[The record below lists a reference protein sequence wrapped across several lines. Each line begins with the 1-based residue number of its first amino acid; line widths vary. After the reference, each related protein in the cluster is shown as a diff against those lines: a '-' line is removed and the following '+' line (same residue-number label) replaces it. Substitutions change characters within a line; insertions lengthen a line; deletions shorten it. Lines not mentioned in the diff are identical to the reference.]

1 MAGIWLLPAVS
12 PRVGWFVVITLG
24 FFLGSVPFCHLLPRV
39 FMGKDICALS
49 DDGNPG
55 AANVFK
61 LCGVPM
67 GILCLVCDLGKG
79 FLPVFAAERMMAA
92 FPPPALT
99 TVGADAFDIRFG
111 LAIAA
116 PVVGHAMGIFRGFKG
131 GKAIAASFGALIG
144 LLFAKPMSPAVFV
157 LAALY
162 ILFSTLIKIYPNR
175 RRSILTF
182 ILFAL
187 IAGGYSVMTGMIS
200 VALGCAII
208 SAVVIYKH
216 ATAPL
221 TAKELAQTEKGR
233 QLSSTNSASTN
244 SASAGK

>member
-1 MAGIWLLPAVS
+1 
-12 PRVGWFVVITLG
+12 
-24 FFLGSVPFCHLLPRV
+24 
-39 FMGKDICALS
+39 
-49 DDGNPG
+49 
-55 AANVFK
+55 
-61 LCGVPM
+61 
-67 GILCLVCDLGKG
+67 
-79 FLPVFAAERMMAA
+79 
-92 FPPPALT
+92 
-99 TVGADAFDIRFG
+99 
-111 LAIAA
+111 
-116 PVVGHAMGIFRGFKG
+116 MGIFRGFKG
-131 GKAIAASFGALIG
+131 GKAIAASFGALVG

-187 IAGGYSVMTGMIS
+187 IEGGYSVMTGMIS

-221 TAKELAQTEKGR
+221 TEKELAQMEKGR
-233 QLSSTNSASTN
+233 QLSSTNSAS
-244 SASAGK
+244 AGK